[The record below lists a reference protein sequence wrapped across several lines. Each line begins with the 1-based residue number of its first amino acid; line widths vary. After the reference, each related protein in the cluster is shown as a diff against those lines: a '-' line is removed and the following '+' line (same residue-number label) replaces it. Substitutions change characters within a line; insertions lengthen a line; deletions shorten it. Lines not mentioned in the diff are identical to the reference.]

1 MAGEDVSVAIAAL
14 VIAIVA
20 LFAATLQF
28 AQAVFA
34 TARGLPNCD
43 QRVMGGWSRNSK
55 SKIRWRQLRLEV
67 EFEAPIIFLAPP
79 KNKKNPGKGD
89 AWHAEGTE
97 ESCKNTRVDFKNLS
111 DNNSVHTVDNELA
124 TWVYLLTAIE
134 GMEKDSLEWE
144 AKERGKESDEKYM
157 PVETPL
163 PPPTLTVKMQAKTR
177 SFDTNPAIK
186 KPYAITTISH
196 LVELASVLGIYWKV
210 FDRDDNK
217 YRAEGNGY
225 ILTGSR
231 ITDFG
236 IVFVFEKTGRTS
248 FGERRLIPTSEVKEL
263 CFGRVP
269 TLFRPKEETSDE
281 DVEWQDPLK
290 TSSGIDNLKVEIL
303 ELGSESEI
311 AETLTQIGCNVE
323 TILYYKDKKKHR
335 HIFPVTFELIG
346 MVARVFHIKGRC
358 FRFLPNPT
366 IFPWDRES
374 VSLVRLLSAFT
385 ELIER
390 DLGGIQNILEHITED
405 DEPSNIPI
413 TREVDQIRLMLE
425 KAESL
430 KESFNTGATIS
441 HNRMTKLHDTITTLD
456 ELVLKRDQ
464 TIVLDVLRR
473 HLQVVLKAINGNG
486 QDKNVKDSS
495 KSNGEAAAGSRQ
507 ASEDISFGDLLGIP
521 LEMREQRFMETYF
534 DQILWRVIDSTT
546 EGDQEEVTREIHH
559 TTKARKRSPV
569 REENED
575 VQLNFCRAFATSSTK
590 TACESRHFTQRSRA
604 LPIMGSREQPA
615 ALLEGRRIYLGNLL
629 YVVRPVEIED
639 TLKDN
644 GFGNFEKI
652 VISVDPVNGRNPG
665 YCFVDFVERA
675 DAERALS
682 SLCVDIRGRP
692 VKVGPCEPKKQRQR
706 VWGREAEPND
716 KRWGNWTGQQ
726 EPGAE
731 GTGDSPYEAMGHFD
745 KVVGTDGDGRRLYI
759 GGLTRMIDQQQAQ
772 EEMQDILAGF
782 NPNMAEKR

>member
-43 QRVMGGWSRNSK
+43 ERVMGGWSKNSK

-79 KNKKNPGKGD
+79 RNEKNPGKGD
-89 AWHAEGTE
+89 AWHAEGTP
-97 ESCKNTRVDFKNLS
+97 ESCKKTRVDYDTLSPKNELE
-111 DNNSVHTVDNELA
+111 SVHTVDNELA
-124 TWVYLLTAIE
+124 TWVYLLNAIE
-134 GMEKDSLEWE
+134 RMEKDSREWE
-144 AKERGKESDEKYM
+144 TDEREKESGENFM
-157 PVETPL
+157 PVKTPL
-163 PPPTLTVKMQAKTR
+163 PPVTLTVKIMAKER

-225 ILTGSR
+225 ILTGTR
-231 ITDFG
+231 IADFG
-236 IVFVFEKTGRTS
+236 IVFVFEKTGRTT

-269 TLFRPKEETSDE
+269 TLFRAKKDEEE

-290 TSSGIDNLKVEIL
+290 TSSGKKDWKVEIL

-335 HIFPVTFELIG
+335 HIFPVTFELVG
-346 MVARVFHIKGRC
+346 MVARAMHIKGRC

-374 VSLVRLLSAFT
+374 VSLVRLLGAFT
-385 ELIER
+385 ELVER
-390 DLGGIQNILEHITED
+390 DLGGIQDILSLMTED
-405 DEPSNIPI
+405 DEPLNAPI
-413 TREVDQIRLMLE
+413 AEEVNQIRSMLE

-430 KESFNTGATIS
+430 RTGADDTLS
-441 HNRMTKLHDTITTLD
+441 HTRMAKLHDTITYLD
-456 ELVLKRDQ
+456 GLILKRDQ

-473 HLQVVLKAINGNG
+473 HLQVVLKAINGRG
-486 QDKNVKDSS
+486 QDKNGKDGNNT
-495 KSNGEAAAGSRQ
+495 NGDAAAGSRSP
-507 ASEDISFGDLLGIP
+507 SEDISFGGLLNIP

-534 DQILWRVIDSTT
+534 DQILWRVIDSTAD
-546 EGDQEEVTREIHH
+546 GDQEEVTREIHEN
-559 TTKARKRSPV
+559 TKARKRPPVLAENDEAHDADVSPMPSPRIQV
-569 REENED
+569 HQPTFPTAHPPSGLPSPGLVHRKTWSSRVPPRDWTKTVTRQIEMQRLTIWYTLVLRMICWLTLHDFDKKD
-575 VQLNFCRAFATSSTK
+575 VQVPKSELIGNRQPVF
-590 TACESRHFTQRSRA
+590 
-604 LPIMGSREQPA
+604 IM
-615 ALLEGRRIYLGNLL
+615 
-629 YVVRPVEIED
+629 
-639 TLKDN
+639 
-644 GFGNFEKI
+644 
-652 VISVDPVNGRNPG
+652 
-665 YCFVDFVERA
+665 
-675 DAERALS
+675 
-682 SLCVDIRGRP
+682 
-692 VKVGPCEPKKQRQR
+692 
-706 VWGREAEPND
+706 
-716 KRWGNWTGQQ
+716 
-726 EPGAE
+726 
-731 GTGDSPYEAMGHFD
+731 
-745 KVVGTDGDGRRLYI
+745 
-759 GGLTRMIDQQQAQ
+759 
-772 EEMQDILAGF
+772 
-782 NPNMAEKR
+782 